1 MPFFKTEDCK
11 RPKKNPIQKIT
22 TTKRCGFLSQFAFLE
37 VDDALDY
44 CCFFRPLSIFFRPLP
59 IFFRIVCL

>member
-1 MPFFKTEDCK
+1 MPFFRTEDCK

-44 CCFFRPLSIFFRPLP
+44 CCFFRPLSIFF
-59 IFFRIVCL
+59 